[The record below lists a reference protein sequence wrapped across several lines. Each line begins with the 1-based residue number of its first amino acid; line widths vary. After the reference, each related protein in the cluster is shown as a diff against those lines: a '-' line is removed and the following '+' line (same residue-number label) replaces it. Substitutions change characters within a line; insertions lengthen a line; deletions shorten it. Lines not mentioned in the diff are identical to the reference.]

1 MNIQGNVFSIQ
12 TIAKQDQGVS
22 LTEFLHKRCNIL
34 PRKFFKNHLSG
45 QIIVQKQRNKQ
56 KYTQYTKRY

>member
-34 PRKFFKNHLSG
+34 NRFKNHLSG

-56 KYTQYTKRY
+56 KYTQYTKRH